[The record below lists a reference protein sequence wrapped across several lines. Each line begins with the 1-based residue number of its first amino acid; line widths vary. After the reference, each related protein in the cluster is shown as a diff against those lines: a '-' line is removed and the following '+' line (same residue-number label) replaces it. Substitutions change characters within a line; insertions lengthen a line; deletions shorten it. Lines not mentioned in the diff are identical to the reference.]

1 MPSLFVHDNAQVDIY
16 VRILQLFICW
26 PNEWA
31 GKGKMHVRA
40 YDIIFKVRVNNHNR
54 FVLLHCDANLPNV
67 TGRHRDWP
75 PETEAGPPLPTSPT
89 ELSRHDRES
98 SKTFCRTTGDI
109 C

>member
-1 MPSLFVHDNAQVDIY
+1 MPSLFVHGNAQVDIY

-54 FVLLHCDANLPNV
+54 FVLLHCDANLPNA

-75 PETEAGPPLPTSPT
+75 PETEEGPPLPTSPT
-89 ELSRHDRES
+89 ELSRYDRES